1 VQEARLHSK
10 SLCWVTSGAKPTALR
25 LLERSVKALSC
36 VRRRAVFGSLT
47 HTTNA
52 KRGPETA
59 GHGRKASTPSVV
71 PTTISPSPAAGVTK

>member
-1 VQEARLHSK
+1 MQEARLHSK

-25 LLERSVKALSC
+25 LLERSVEALSC

-59 GHGRKASTPSVV
+59 GHGRRASPPSVV